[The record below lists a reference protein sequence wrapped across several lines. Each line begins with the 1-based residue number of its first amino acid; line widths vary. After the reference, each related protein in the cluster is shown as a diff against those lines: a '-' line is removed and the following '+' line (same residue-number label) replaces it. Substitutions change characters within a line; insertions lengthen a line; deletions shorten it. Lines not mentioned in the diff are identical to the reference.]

1 MTGNIPIDNP
11 AVRTYWIA
19 YGDSSEND
27 VKGYGFVDPHQKL
40 LSKWFIDETI
50 DEAEW
55 IAELASHGIDP
66 NPPEEEE
73 QGEE

>member
-27 VKGYGFVDPHQKL
+27 VKGYGFVDPHQSFYL
-40 LSKWFIDETI
+40 NGS
-50 DEAEW
+50 
-55 IAELASHGIDP
+55 
-66 NPPEEEE
+66 
-73 QGEE
+73 

>member
-1 MTGNIPIDNP
+1 MSGNIPIDNP

-19 YGDSSEND
+19 YGNNSEED
-27 VKGYGFVDPHQKL
+27 VKSYGYVDPQQKL

-55 IAELASHGIDP
+55 IAELASHGITP
-66 NPPEEEE
+66 EPPEEE
-73 QGEE
+73 

>member
-11 AVRTYWIA
+11 IVRTYWIA
-19 YGDSSEND
+19 YGDSSEDD
-27 VKGYGFVDPHQKL
+27 VKGYGFVDPQQKL
-40 LSKWFIDETI
+40 LCKWFIDEPI

-55 IAELASHGIDP
+55 IAELKKHGIDP
-66 NPPEEEE
+66 SPPEEE

>member
-1 MTGNIPIDNP
+1 MCI
-11 AVRTYWIA
+11 R
-19 YGDSSEND
+19 DS
-27 VKGYGFVDPHQKL
+27 VDPHQKL

-73 QGEE
+73 

>member
-1 MTGNIPIDNP
+1 MKKN
-11 AVRTYWIA
+11 V
-19 YGDSSEND
+19 E
-27 VKGYGFVDPHQKL
+27 GYGYVDPHQKL

-73 QGEE
+73 

>member
-1 MTGNIPIDNP
+1 MSGNIPIDNP
-11 AVRTYWIA
+11 AIRTYWIA
-19 YGDSSEND
+19 YETSAKQVVE
-27 VKGYGFVDPHQKL
+27 GYGFVDPHQKL

>member
-1 MTGNIPIDNP
+1 MSGNIPIDNP

-19 YGDSSEND
+19 YGSNSEED
-27 VKGYGFVDPHQKL
+27 VKSYGYVDPQQKL

-55 IAELASHGIDP
+55 IAELASHGITP
-66 NPPEEEE
+66 EPPEEE
-73 QGEE
+73 